1 MTILKVEHLSK
12 TYKTGKQALVDLNFA
27 VQDGEIL
34 GFLGPNGAGKSTTIN
49 IISTLLK
56 ADSGTIVYFNNPQM
70 PRKEVKQKLGIVPQD
85 IALYED
91 ISAYENVKFFAALYG
106 VHRQEMRK
114 KVENALAKVGLLER
128 QADKPATF
136 SGGMKRRL
144 NIACAISHE
153 PQLIIFDE
161 PTVGIDP
168 QSRNHILESIKTLRN
183 HGATVIYVT
192 HYMEE
197 VQQICD
203 RVIIMDGG
211 TILLNDQLTAI
222 LKKFGDDSY
231 QLTLTGHPTAE
242 DAVILEQMAG
252 INKAVSVGQNSLLL
266 SMANTG
272 SLNQA
277 LTFLAEHGLALTD
290 ISKQEQNL
298 ENVFL
303 NLTGKQLRD

>member
-144 NIACAISHE
+144 NIACAIVHN
-153 PQLIIFDE
+153 PKIIIMDE
-161 PTVGIDP
+161 PTVGIDA
-168 QSRNHILESIKTLRN
+168 QSRNHILDSIKKLNEEGT
-183 HGATVIYVT
+183 TIIYT
-192 HYMEE
+192 SHYMEE
-197 VQQICD
+197 VESICTKIAIID
-203 RVIIMDGG
+203 HGKVIVEG
-211 TILLNDQLTAI
+211 TKDELKSIVDDKKTLSLTLNSYEEINIEEIKSIKGVLSVYQDDNLVTI
-222 LKKFGDDSY
+222 NTSKNVNNLDKIINYFTRNEISIGDIGY
-231 QLTLTGHPTAE
+231 REVTLETVFLTLTGR
-242 DAVILEQMAG
+242 
-252 INKAVSVGQNSLLL
+252 SLR
-266 SMANTG
+266 
-272 SLNQA
+272 
-277 LTFLAEHGLALTD
+277 E
-290 ISKQEQNL
+290 
-298 ENVFL
+298 
-303 NLTGKQLRD
+303 